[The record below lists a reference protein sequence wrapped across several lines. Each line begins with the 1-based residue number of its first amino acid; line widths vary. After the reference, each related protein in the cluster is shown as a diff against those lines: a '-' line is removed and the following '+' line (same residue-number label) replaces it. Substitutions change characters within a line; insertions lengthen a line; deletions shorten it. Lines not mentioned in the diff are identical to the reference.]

1 MKRRTLLQYVDN
13 AYVGF
18 VVTAWPLIRAV
29 RELRKK
35 YPDANEWEVTEEL
48 TPCITRKAVAF
59 EYMESRS

>member
-35 YPDANEWEVTEEL
+35 HPNANEWEVSEEL
-48 TPCITRKAVAF
+48 IPVRSRLVAF
-59 EYMESRS
+59 ERMEARQ